1 MPIPTPLHP
10 RTSKLCTSLRW
21 KEWSGYHAVCSYDI
35 CHEREYHSFRHA
47 AGMIDVT
54 PLFKYDVRG
63 KDACRFLCRIMSRN
77 IAKLKHKQVSYLCW
91 CDDEGK
97 VVDDGTISH
106 LDENFYRIT
115 SADPNLHWFLRHTRG
130 FDVSVEDVSASLTAV
145 AVQGPNAR
153 KVLSAA
159 CDANM
164 DALKFF
170 HLTHA
175 RMNGVASAIIS
186 RTGYTGD
193 LGYEIWVDN
202 ADALKMWDAL
212 MDAGRPYGLEATALD
227 AMDVT
232 RVEAG
237 FILNGIDY
245 FSSLHSLIDSRKASP
260 YELSIGWTV
269 QLKRDPFIGQ
279 AALRKEK
286 RSGPERLFVG
296 LEIDWVELER
306 HFAKH
311 GLPPEIPTGAW
322 RSPVPI
328 YDLGGTFIGQATSGA
343 WSPLLKKNLALATVG
358 ASHGSTG
365 NRVKFEITVEY
376 ERKTVTATVVPKP
389 FYDPPWKKA

>member
-1 MPIPTPLHP
+1 M
-10 RTSKLCTSLRW
+10 RW
-21 KEWSGYHAVCSYDI
+21 KEWSGYFAVCSYDI
-35 CHEREYHSFRHA
+35 GHEREYHSFRHA

-54 PLFKYDVRG
+54 PLFKYDIRG
-63 KDACRFLCRIMSRN
+63 KDACSFLCRIMARN
-77 IAKLKHKQVSYLCW
+77 IAKLKHKQVTYLCW

-97 VVDDGTISH
+97 VVDDGTVSH
-106 LDENFYRIT
+106 LDENYYRVT
-115 SADPNLHWFLRHTRG
+115 SADPSLHWFLRHTRG
-130 FDVSVEDVSASLTAV
+130 FDVTIEDVSDKLTAV

-153 KVLSAA
+153 KVLNAVS
-159 CDANM
+159 DANM

-175 RMNGVASAIIS
+175 RLDGGIEAIIS

-202 ADALKMWDAL
+202 ADALNMWDAV
-212 MDAGRPYGLEATALD
+212 MDAGRVHGLEAAALD

-237 FILNGIDY
+237 FIMNGVDY

-260 YELSIGWTV
+260 YELSLGWTV

-286 RSGPERLFVG
+286 KAGPKRLFVG
-296 LEIDWVELER
+296 LEVDWVELER
-306 HFAKH
+306 LFAKH
-311 GLPPEIPTGAW
+311 GLPPEIPAGAW
-322 RSPVPI
+322 RSPVPV
-328 YDLGGTFIGQATSGA
+328 YDMGERLLVRPPSGA
-343 WSPLLKKNLALATVG
+343 WSPLLKKNLALATIG
-358 ASHGSTG
+358 ARHGQIG

-376 ERKTVTATVVPKP
+376 ERKTVSAAVVSKP
-389 FYDPPWKKA
+389 FYDPEWKKA